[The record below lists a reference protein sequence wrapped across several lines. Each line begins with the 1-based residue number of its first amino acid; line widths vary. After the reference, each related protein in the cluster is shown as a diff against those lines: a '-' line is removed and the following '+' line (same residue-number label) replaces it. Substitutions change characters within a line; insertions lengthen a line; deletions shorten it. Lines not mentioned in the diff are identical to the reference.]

1 MDKLNPITI
10 LVTGAGA
17 PGIKGT
23 LYSLRNNYDK
33 RKITIVGVDM
43 QNNVVGAFLC
53 DKFHVIPPAKK
64 VKDYLTALIK
74 ICKEENVN
82 ILLPQ
87 NTLELEIL
95 SRNYLKFEFIGTKV
109 VTSSET
115 SIKLANDKFQL
126 MKVCKE
132 IGVSVGEFYKVDNY
146 SDLVSKAKLLGWPSN
161 KVVVK
166 PPISNGMRGVR
177 IISETLD
184 LKKMFYDEKP
194 NSLFTTMKGLYE
206 VLGDTFP
213 DLLVTEYLP
222 GKEYTVD
229 VFRHNKKTTVIPRS
243 RDQIRSGITFSG
255 EVIKHEKLIESCKK
269 ISDKLDLENCYGFQF
284 KLDVNDFPKIL
295 ESNPRVQGTMV
306 LATIAN
312 ANIVYSSVKN
322 VLGEEIPDFNIK
334 WGTKISRFWGGV
346 GVDSNNKITII

>member
-1 MDKLNPITI
+1 MDKLKPIVV

-23 LYSLRNNYDK
+23 LYSLRKNYDK
-33 RKITIVGVDM
+33 RKITVIGTDIRSD
-43 QNNVVGAFLC
+43 VVGTYLC

-64 VKDYLTALIK
+64 TEDYLTALIK
-74 ICKEENVN
+74 ICKQDNVN
-82 ILLPQ
+82 VLLPQ
-87 NTLELEIL
+87 NTLELKLL
-95 SRNYLKFEFIGTKV
+95 SKNFLRFESVGTKV
-109 VTSSET
+109 ITSSEK

-132 IGVSVGEFYKVDNY
+132 IGVPVGEFYKVDNFD
-146 SDLVSKAKLLGWPSN
+146 DLISKATLIGWPSN
-161 KVVVK
+161 KIVVK

-177 IISETLD
+177 IINETLD
-184 LKKMFYDEKP
+184 LKKMFYNEKP
-194 NSLFTTMKGLYE
+194 NSLFTTMNGLYA

-213 DLLVTEYLP
+213 DLIVTEYLP

-255 EVIKHEKLIESCKK
+255 QVIKHEKLIQYCKK
-269 ISDKLDLENCYGFQF
+269 ISEKLDLKNCYGFQF
-284 KLDVNDFPKIL
+284 KMDVNNNPKIL

-312 ANIVYSSVKN
+312 ANIIYSSVKSVLNEDIPKFN
-322 VLGEEIPDFNIK
+322 VK
-334 WGTKISRFWGGV
+334 WGAKISRFWGGV
-346 GVDSNNKITII
+346 GVDSDKKITII